1 MSQNVEILAWLGTY
15 GTITA
20 RDASRGLNCDRLAAR
35 IHELREL
42 GYPIEK
48 IMVYDR
54 KPDGT
59 PERYA
64 RYFMRREKREVAEE

>member
-1 MSQNVEILAWLGTY
+1 MSQNVEILGWLGTF
-15 GTITA
+15 GAITA
-20 RDASRGLNCDRLAAR
+20 REAMLKLNCGRLAAR
-35 IHELREL
+35 VHELREE

-59 PERYA
+59 PEKYA
-64 RYFMRREKREVAEE
+64 LYYMGRKNNG